1 MVSED
6 LILARKASDG
16 DQDAFARIYES
27 NYKQVY
33 YHVARIVGD
42 RAEAEDLTQEVF
54 LRAYQFMGSYS
65 GDASLNRWLRKV
77 ATNLCIDRMRKR
89 ALNTVAWPSMV
100 SREGEEQEV
109 EFPDHG
115 PSPLEV
121 AQNQDAEDSIRG
133 AISDLPDYYRNVV
146 VLHDLLEYRG
156 EEVARAVSCPVGT
169 VKSRL
174 SRAHSLLRSNLAEQ
188 RVIA

>member
-6 LILARKASDG
+6 LILARKASEG
-16 DQDAFARIYES
+16 DQDAFTSIYDT

-33 YHVARIVGD
+33 YHVARIIGD
-42 RAEAEDLTQEVF
+42 RTEAEDVTQEVF

-65 GDASLNRWLRKV
+65 GTASLNRWLRKV

-89 ALNTVAWPSMV
+89 AIATVAWPQVV
-100 SREGEEQEV
+100 SKEGDEQEV
-109 EFPDHG
+109 DFPDLG
-115 PSPLEV
+115 PSPLQSAESKEE
-121 AQNQDAEDSIRG
+121 QDNIMD
-133 AISDLPDYYRNVV
+133 AISELPEYYRKVV
-146 VLHDLLEYRG
+146 VLHDVLEYRG
-156 EEVARAVSCPVGT
+156 DEVAWAVSCPVGT

-174 SRAHSLLRSNLAEQ
+174 SRAHGLLKSSLAEQ

>member
-6 LILARKASDG
+6 LILARRANDG
-16 DQDAFARIYES
+16 DQEAFASIYET
-27 NYKQVY
+27 NYKQIY
-33 YHVARIVGD
+33 YHVARIIGD
-42 RAEAEDLTQEVF
+42 RTEAEDVTQEVF

-65 GDASLNRWLRKV
+65 GAASLNRWLRKV

-89 ALNTVAWPSMV
+89 AIPTVAWPSVV
-100 SREGEEQEV
+100 SKEGEEQDV
-109 EFPDHG
+109 DFPDKG

-121 AQNQDAEDSIRG
+121 AESAEEQESILDAIAG
-133 AISDLPDYYRNVV
+133 LPDYYRKVV
-146 VLHDLLEYRG
+146 VLHDIMEYRG
-156 EEVARAVSCPVGT
+156 DEVAGAVACPVGT

-174 SRAHSLLRSNLAEQ
+174 SRAHGLLKSSLQEQ

>member
-6 LILARKASDG
+6 LLLAQRASTG
-16 DQDAFARIYES
+16 DQDAFAQIYED
-27 NYKQVY
+27 NRKAVY
-33 YHVARIVGD
+33 YHIARIVGD
-42 RAEAEDLTQEVF
+42 KADAEDLTQEVF

-89 ALNTVAWPSMV
+89 TLPTVSWPSLI
-100 SREGEEQEV
+100 SKEGEEQEI
-109 EFPDHG
+109 EFPDKG

-121 AQNQDAEDSIRG
+121 AETEESEEHILG
-133 AISDLPDYYRNVV
+133 AVSTLPEYYRNVV
-146 VLHDLLEYRG
+146 VLHDLMQYRG
-156 EEVARAVSCPVGT
+156 DEVARAVSCPVGT

-174 SRAHSLLRSNLAEQ
+174 SRAHSILRSSLAEQ

>member
-33 YHVARIVGD
+33 YHVVRIVGD